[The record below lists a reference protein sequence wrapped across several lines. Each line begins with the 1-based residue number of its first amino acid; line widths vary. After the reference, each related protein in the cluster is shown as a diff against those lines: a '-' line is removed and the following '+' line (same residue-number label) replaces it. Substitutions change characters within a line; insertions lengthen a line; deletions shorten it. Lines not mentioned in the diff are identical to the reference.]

1 MTAKIMI
8 WIKWAV
14 FFVAS
19 FFTFAAQNLTMMK
32 KNGSLR
38 ALFALLFVFSTILC
52 LAQPPGGRPPGGGG
66 GRHPG
71 GRPPY
76 GGDRQWGQT
85 EGNMPAVKPKK
96 KVREGDTFTVVGVLR
111 DAKTGEFMPYVNLA
125 VLDSVDNEFVKG
137 GISNME
143 GVFEINGVPQGAFV
157 LRVSAIG
164 YENYLHPFHVTNNTN
179 LGTLRIN
186 PGVTALG
193 EVTVAAERPLYAMEG
208 EKLIYNVSEDPSIQ
222 TGTTEDAL
230 QNAPGVE
237 VDVEGNITLR
247 GVSSVEIWVNDK
259 PSKLTEENLKTY
271 LQTLPANAIARI
283 ETITNPSAKYA
294 TEAEAVINIV
304 TSAHIK
310 SNQFVSFGVNGSNQP
325 FVSPW
330 VSYMWKKDRVSINLF
345 ASGRYSNRE
354 NKTDSWSQQRRDAA
368 TEGEYEVTWAD
379 TVSQQ
384 DNNRSYSGNLFLNI
398 DYEIDST
405 SDISVDAGGYYNAN
419 LNNMM
424 RTERQTYYYLDSMP
438 AYSMLFADQTKD
450 NSDTRS
456 IFGNLGADYT
466 KKFDNEGHNLRI
478 GLNTRLTNNSGEEWY
493 NRFYEVYTD
502 LDEHRYMLSRTYNFN
517 GSLDARYNRPYSKDG
532 ELSYGLRADHT
543 QMDFTYDRFYDTIG
557 LMVDSLR
564 TYRMIGAKSSLNA
577 DVNWTHRWG
586 GFTLSTGLG
595 VEGERN
601 MYDFISNMPFA
612 DDSVFYHLNFRP
624 SIHLTYRTEDMHNL
638 KLNYSMR
645 MSGPGRNQVTR
656 FRTYGENSY
665 STGNPNGLK
674 DSFTHNMEAGWQK
687 FFEHFGNI
695 GIEAYGRW
703 STNDVSRLTDAEY
716 DNYLDR
722 IVSYSV
728 PYNMGSSWRYG
739 TSLNMTY
746 RPSGF
751 FNVRLYANLYNYGY
765 RMEYERN
772 GVPQIDEREKWSWS
786 VRVNAWAKLFDR
798 LQVTASANYNS
809 PTISLMSERKAR
821 YFLNMGLRSDFFN
834 RRLSVFVNVQDIF
847 NWGAT
852 IGSGS
857 TNTNPYYL
865 SDSTR
870 KMLNSRYISAGFT
883 LRFGK
888 MELEKKAKEGDGEA
902 GDSLE

>member
-1 MTAKIMI
+1 
-8 WIKWAV
+8 
-14 FFVAS
+14 
-19 FFTFAAQNLTMMK
+19 
-32 KNGSLR
+32 
-38 ALFALLFVFSTILC
+38 
-52 LAQPPGGRPPGGGG
+52 
-66 GRHPG
+66 
-71 GRPPY
+71 
-76 GGDRQWGQT
+76 
-85 EGNMPAVKPKK
+85 MPAVKPKK
-96 KVREGDTFTVVGVLR
+96 KVREGDSFTVVGVLR

-384 DNNRSYSGNLFLNI
+384 DNNRSYSGNLFMNI

-543 QMDFTYDRFYDTIG
+543 QMDFTYDRFYDTVG
-557 LMVDSLR
+557 LLVDSLR

-687 FFEHFGNI
+687 FFERFGNI

-870 KMLNSRYISAGFT
+870 KMLNSRYISTGFT

>member
-1 MTAKIMI
+1 
-8 WIKWAV
+8 
-14 FFVAS
+14 
-19 FFTFAAQNLTMMK
+19 MK
-32 KNGSLR
+32 KAFSLR
-38 ALFALLFVFSTILC
+38 AVFSLLLVFMTILC
-52 LAQPPGGRPPGGGG
+52 VAQPPGGGGPPGGRPPGG
-66 GRHPG
+66 
-71 GRPPY
+71 RPPF
-76 GGDRQWGQT
+76 GGDRQWGQN
-85 EGNMPAVKPKK
+85 EGNMPTVKQKK
-96 KVREGDTFTVVGVLR
+96 RVREGDTFQVVGVLR
-111 DAKTGEFMPYVNLA
+111 DAKTGEFMPYVNVA
-125 VLDSVDNEFVKG
+125 VLDSIDSELVKG
-137 GISNME
+137 GISNMD
-143 GVFEINGVPQGAFV
+143 GVFELNGVPQGSFV

-164 YENYLHPFHVTNNTN
+164 YESFMHPFKVTNNTN

-186 PGVTALG
+186 PGVTSLG

-294 TEAEAVINIV
+294 TDAEAVINIV

-310 SNQFVSFGVNGSNQP
+310 SNQFISFGVNGSNQP

-330 VSYMWKKDRVSINLF
+330 VSYMWKKEKLSVNLF
-345 ASGRYSNRE
+345 ASGRYSKRDNE
-354 NKTDSWSQQRRDAA
+354 TDSWAQRRRDGA
-368 TEGEYEVTWAD
+368 TEGEYETTWTD
-379 TVSQQ
+379 TVSQT
-384 DNNRSYSGNLFLNI
+384 DKSRSYSGNLFMNI
-398 DYEIDST
+398 DYEIDSM
-405 SDISVDAGGYYNAN
+405 SDLSVNAGGFYNAN
-419 LNNMM
+419 INKMLRSEQQNF
-424 RTERQTYYYLDSMP
+424 YYLDLMP
-438 AYSMLFADQTKD
+438 IDSVLSD
-450 NSDTRS
+450 NTTNSNDMRS
-456 IFGNLGADYT
+456 VFGNLGADYT

-478 GLNTRLTNNSGEEWY
+478 GLNGRISTNHGEEFY
-493 NRFYEVYTD
+493 NRMYDVYTD
-502 LDEHRYMLSRTYNFN
+502 LDEHRYMLSRTYDYG
-517 GSLDARYNRPYSKDG
+517 GSLDVRYNRPYSKDG
-532 ELSYGLRADHT
+532 ELSYGLRADHS
-543 QMDFTYDRFYDTIG
+543 QMDNTYDRFNDTIG
-557 LMVDSLR
+557 ILVDTLR
-564 TYRMIGAKSSLNA
+564 TYRLKGSNSSISP

-595 VEGERN
+595 LGGERIN
-601 MYDFISNMPFA
+601 YNYISDMPFA
-612 DDSVFYHLNFRP
+612 DDSTLYYLTVRP

-645 MSGPGRNQVTR
+645 MSNPRYNQISK

-665 STGNPNGLK
+665 SVGNPNGLK
-674 DSFTHNMEAGWQK
+674 SSYTHNVEAGWQK
-687 FFEHFGNI
+687 FFERFGNI
-695 GIEAYGRW
+695 GIEGYGRL
-703 STNDVSRLTDAEY
+703 STNEISSLTDAEY
-716 DNYLDR
+716 DDYLDR
-722 IVSYSV
+722 IVSFSV
-728 PYNMGSSWRYG
+728 PYNMGTSWRYG
-739 TSLNMTY
+739 ASLNMTY
-746 RPSGF
+746 RPTGF
-751 FNVRLYANLYNYGY
+751 FNVRLFANVYNYGY
-765 RMEYERN
+765 RMEYDR
-772 GVPQIDEREKWSWS
+772 VDEFGNIEHKLTENEKLSWS
-786 VRVNAWAKLFDR
+786 VRVNAWAKLFNQ

-847 NWGAT
+847 NWGAK

-857 TNTNPYYL
+857 SNTNPYYL

-888 MELEKKAKEGDGEA
+888 LELEQKAKEGDGEA